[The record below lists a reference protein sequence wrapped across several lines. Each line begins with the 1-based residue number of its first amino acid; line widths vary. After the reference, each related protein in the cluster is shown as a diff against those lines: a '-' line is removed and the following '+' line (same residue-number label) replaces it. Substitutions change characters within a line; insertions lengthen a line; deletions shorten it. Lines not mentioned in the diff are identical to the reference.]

1 MPNAVKKYD
10 LLVKNVQV
18 VRPKRKDVQ
27 TMDIAIKDGK
37 FVRIAKDIRATDA
50 AQVVDGKGQLA
61 FPGLVDPHMH
71 TGIYS
76 PLAEDALTESRAAAQ
91 GGVTSS
97 LNYMRTGGY
106 YMQKGGPYAEVF
118 PEVLEISKDR
128 FYVDYAYHLAPLD
141 RTHIGEIDSLINDH
155 GVTSFKIFMF
165 YGGYGLHGA
174 STSQHEF
181 LMIGKDEKYDIAH
194 FEFVMRGI
202 QRAMQRYPEKKDII
216 SLSLHCE
223 LADILNAYTRM
234 VEGGAK
240 VTDLDTYLT
249 GETHDPE
256 CVDCAPL
263 SGLRAYSA
271 ARPPHSEGLAITI
284 ASFLANETNCANINL
299 LHLTSKKAVE
309 SAMRMAKTFPHV
321 NFRREVTV
329 AHLCL
334 DYDTPVKG
342 LAKVNPPIRSREDVE
357 FLWQALLDG
366 NLDWVCSDH
375 ACCKFEE
382 KLGKDDKDNIFKAKS
397 GFGGAEFLLPALITQ
412 GKPRGLSYNRMAE
425 LTSWNAA
432 KRFGLE
438 KKGDIAPGFD
448 ADLVLVDPD
457 KSFVASGALSES
469 TQGYSVFEGMEMS
482 ASITGTY
489 LRGNLIWDGSKV
501 VGSPQGRYL
510 KRPYA

>member
-1 MPNAVKKYD
+1 MPNAEKKYD
-10 LLVKNVQV
+10 LIVRNVQV
-18 VRPKRKDVQ
+18 VRPKKSAVQ
-27 TMDIAIKDGK
+27 PLDIAIKDGK
-37 FVRIAKDIRATDA
+37 FVKVGKNIPVSQA
-50 AQVVDGKGQLA
+50 AQVIDGNGQLA

-71 TGIYS
+71 CGIYA
-76 PLAEDALTESRAAAQ
+76 PLEEDALTESRAAAQ

-106 YMQKGGPYAEVF
+106 YMQKGGPYREVF
-118 PEVLEISKDR
+118 PEVLAKSQDR

-141 RTHIGEIDSLINDH
+141 RTQIGEIDMLIEEH

-174 STSQHEF
+174 SSSQHEF

-194 FEFVMRGI
+194 FEFVMRGV
-202 QRAMQRYPEKKDII
+202 QRAMQRHPEKKDSI

-223 LADILNAYTRM
+223 LADILSAYTRM

-263 SGLRAYSA
+263 SGLKAYSA

-299 LHLTSKKAVE
+299 LHLTSRKAVE
-309 SAMRMAKTFPHV
+309 AALRMAKTFPHV

-334 DYDTPVKG
+334 DYDAPVKG
-342 LAKVNPPIRSREDVE
+342 LAKVNPPIRSRDDVE
-357 FLWQALLDG
+357 FLWQNLLDG

-375 ACCKFEE
+375 ACCKYEM
-382 KLGKDDKDNIFKAKS
+382 KLGKEDKDDIFKAKS
-397 GFGGAEFLLPALITQ
+397 GFGGAEFMLPALITE

-432 KRFGLE
+432 QRFGL
-438 KKGDIAPGFD
+438 KGKGDIAPGFD
-448 ADLVLVDPD
+448 ADLVLVDPNRG
-457 KSFVASGALSES
+457 FVATGELSQS
-469 TQGYSVFEGMEMS
+469 TQGYSVFEGMPMS
-482 ASITGTY
+482 ASVTSTF
-489 LRGNLIWDGSKV
+489 LRGRLIWDGARI
-501 VGSPQGRYL
+501 VGEPQGRYL
-510 KRPYA
+510 RRPYA